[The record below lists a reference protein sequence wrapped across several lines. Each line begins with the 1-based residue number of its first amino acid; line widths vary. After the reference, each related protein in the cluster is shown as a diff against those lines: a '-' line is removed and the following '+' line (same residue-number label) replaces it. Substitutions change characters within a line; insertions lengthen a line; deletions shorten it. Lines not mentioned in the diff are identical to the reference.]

1 MVFDGRSFYC
11 YFLFIGDEMKSS
23 GPWKWVTATDK
34 EGLFL
39 VDNKDYIVLS
49 CDNFYSNEQ
58 MDLIKSAPV
67 LQSALAD
74 IVKVLRFYV
83 RHEQPI
89 RPDTI
94 NDLLVDACA
103 ALAAAEGWE

>member
-1 MVFDGRSFYC
+1 
-11 YFLFIGDEMKSS
+11 
-23 GPWKWVTATDK
+23 
-34 EGLFL
+34 
-39 VDNKDYIVLS
+39 
-49 CDNFYSNEQ
+49 